1 MSDRISLRGLRA
13 LGKHGLAPGEK
24 DSAQPFEVDLDL
36 YLDLGAAARS
46 DNIDDT
52 VDYGPLSVRI
62 ADLIEGESFDL
73 IEILAERIADIAK
86 SDARVEKVTVSLRK
100 LRPPVPAHLD
110 SAGVTITR

>member
-1 MSDRISLRGLRA
+1 MADFVEIRGLRA

-24 DSAQPFEVDLDL
+24 DQAQPFEIDLNL
-36 YLDLGAAARS
+36 YLDLSRAAET

-52 VDYGPLSVRI
+52 VDYGPLCTRI
-62 ADLIEGESFDL
+62 VELVERETFDL
-73 IEILAERIADIAK
+73 IEILAQRIADIAK

-100 LRPPVPAHLD
+100 LRPPVAAHLA